1 MSLKFLASP
10 FTASLMLQLLLCLV
24 LLTKRMWRKFPIFVS
39 YCLSSAILN
48 VTSYAIYASHWR
60 RNFYFSAYWLTE
72 AVGLLMGVAVV
83 YEIFKHLFTPY
94 PGLRKLATQSFQG
107 AILLLV
113 VLGCIL
119 IYAQPSG
126 ERNHVQAAFM
136 VVEEASRA
144 LEVGLLG
151 FLFLFAGVF
160 GLHWRQYLFGMALGL
175 GVFTAVELVG
185 VTMRLQFGVVA
196 NPIFGVIRT
205 VSFASSLIIW
215 ISYLLAPE
223 LAASPAEMP
232 KRAQLE
238 QWNNAI
244 MELIYQ

>member
-1 MSLKFLASP
+1 M
-10 FTASLMLQLLLCLV
+10 ASLALQIILSGV
-24 LLTKRMWRKFPIFVS
+24 LLAKRMWRKFPIFLS

-48 VTSYAIYASHWR
+48 VSSYAIYASHWR
-60 RNFYFSAYWLTE
+60 RNFYFRAYWLTE
-72 AVGLLMGVAVV
+72 AVGLLMGLAVV

-107 AILLLV
+107 AVLLLILLGCV
-113 VLGCIL
+113 V
-119 IYAQPSG
+119 IYAQPLG
-126 ERNHVQAAFM
+126 EHNHVQAAFM
-136 VVEEASRA
+136 VVEEASRV

-160 GLHWRQYLFGMALGL
+160 GLHWRQYLFGIAIGL

-185 VTMRLQFGVVA
+185 ITMRLQFGVVA

-205 VSFASSLIIW
+205 ISFDSSLILW

-223 LAASPAEMP
+223 LAATPAEMP
-232 KRAQLE
+232 KRGQLE